1 MELVQFFMQNSGVNL
16 DVEKEELHLQEI
28 DYKLIDVISGILEV
42 ILQNTIEYNKYSTIE
57 EIHDKMSFL
66 VSPETIE
73 KICDLFCINDGIL
86 IKFMNRN
93 KIGYKLNGK
102 FYIVS

>member
-1 MELVQFFMQNSGVNL
+1 MQNTVGKS
-16 DVEKEELHLQEI
+16 EKEELFLNSI
-28 DYKLIDVISGILEV
+28 DYKLIDAISGILEV
-42 ILQNTIEYNKYSTIE
+42 VLQNTIEYNKYSTIE
-57 EIHDKMSFL
+57 EIHDRMSFEL
-66 VSPETIE
+66 SPEKIE

-102 FYIVS
+102 YYIVS